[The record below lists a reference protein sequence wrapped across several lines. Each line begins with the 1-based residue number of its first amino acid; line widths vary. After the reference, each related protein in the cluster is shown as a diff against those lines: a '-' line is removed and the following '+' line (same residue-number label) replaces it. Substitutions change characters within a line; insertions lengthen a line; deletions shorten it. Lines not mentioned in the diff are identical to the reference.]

1 MGHNEF
7 PRHGDHAGA
16 RLPTTA
22 VIACIVFLAMLA
34 TGCGSEATPTPARAL
49 SQAADSKVLLNQA
62 VDELLRLESAAF
74 SLEHLQGTT
83 ALIPGFL
90 EMKKVSGVVDIPDR
104 FRLKVQAETLVPRAF
119 VEINVVVIEG
129 QAYMTDPG
137 TGRWGMCPRNHCHS
151 ISRTWGRTFANIIQA
166 VQVPSAAVPEE
177 LRGHDTH
184 HIKGLVKSQALADLI
199 PSAGDGLDVELDL
212 WLEQSSNLLLQALIT
227 GRVIPRDEVGTVRVL
242 TLDDINV
249 PVEISPPQ

>member
-49 SQAADSKVLLNQA
+49 SQAADSKVVLNQA

-137 TGRWGMCPRNHCHS
+137 TGRWGDVSPESLPFDLSNL
-151 ISRTWGRTFANIIQA
+151 GRTFANIIQA

-199 PSAGDGLDVELDL
+199 PGAGDGLDVELDL